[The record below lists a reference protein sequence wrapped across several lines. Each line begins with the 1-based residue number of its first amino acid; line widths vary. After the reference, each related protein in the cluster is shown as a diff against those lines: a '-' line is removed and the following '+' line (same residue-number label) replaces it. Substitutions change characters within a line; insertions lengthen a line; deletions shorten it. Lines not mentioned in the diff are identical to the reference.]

1 MYIVGLMSGTSLDG
15 IDAVLIRVNNSK
27 LNTELEMI
35 EFITHPFPKD
45 VREEIIQSLSVD
57 TSNVQLICSLNFKL
71 GKLFADATKEVCKK
85 AGFPLDQLDLI
96 GSHGQTIYHQPLQ
109 EQNLVPSTLQ
119 IGEPSV
125 IAYETNTTVISNFR
139 TMDIAAGG
147 QGAPLVP
154 YTEYVLYWSETKGRL
169 LQNIGG
175 IGNVTVLPKQ
185 SSLDNMYAFDTGPG
199 NMIIDEVCRQLFNIG
214 YDEGGNLAKQGKIN
228 EQLLSYC
235 INHPYIMSPPPK
247 TTGRELFGKQY
258 VEKLLNKFNNLS
270 SHDIVA
276 TVTMFTAQS
285 IVENYRNFILPQVKI
300 DEVIIGGGGSYNTT
314 LLKMI
319 QSLLGESIQIY
330 TQEELGYSSE
340 AKEAIAFA
348 LLANETYHGNVSNVP
363 NATGAKNA
371 VVLGNVSF
379 PTSDH
384 WIKIR
389 NSLEESRDFIN

>member
-15 IDAVLIRVNNSK
+15 IDAALVRVNNSGVR
-27 LNTELEMI
+27 TEIDII
-35 EFITHPFPKD
+35 EFITYPFPKD
-45 VREEIIQSLSVD
+45 VEEEIIQSLSVD

-71 GKLFADATKEVCKK
+71 GKLFADAVKKVCKK
-85 AGFPLDQLDLI
+85 ARLPLEQLDLI
-96 GSHGQTIYHQPLQ
+96 GSHGQTIYHQPIQ
-109 EQNLVPSTLQ
+109 EQNWVPSTLQ

-154 YTEYVLYWSETKGRL
+154 YTEYALYRSETKGRL

-185 SSLDNMYAFDTGPG
+185 ASLNELYAFDTGPG
-199 NMIIDEVCRQLFNIG
+199 NMIIDEICRQLFSVE

-258 VEKLLNKFNNLS
+258 VDILLNEFHSLS
-270 SHDIVA
+270 SHDILA
-276 TVTMFTAQS
+276 TITMFTAKS
-285 IVENYRNFILPQVKI
+285 IVENYCKFIFPQVKI
-300 DEVIIGGGGSYNTT
+300 DEVIVGGGGSYNKT
-314 LLKMI
+314 LLNMI
-319 QSLLGESIQIY
+319 QSLLGESIQVY
-330 TQEELGYSSE
+330 TQEELGYSSG
-340 AKEAIAFA
+340 AKEAVAFA
-348 LLANETYHGNVSNVP
+348 LLANETYHGNASNVP
-363 NATGAKNA
+363 NATGAKDA
-371 VVLGNVSF
+371 VILGNVSF
-379 PTSDH
+379 PPSNQ
-384 WIKIR
+384 WIKKR
-389 NSLEESRDFIN
+389 NSV